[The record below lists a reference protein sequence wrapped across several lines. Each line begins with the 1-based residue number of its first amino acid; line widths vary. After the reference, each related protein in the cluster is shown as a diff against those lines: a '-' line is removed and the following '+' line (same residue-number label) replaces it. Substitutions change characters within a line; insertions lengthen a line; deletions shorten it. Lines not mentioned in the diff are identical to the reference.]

1 MIALFVRLYF
11 LMKRLQEH
19 LSYALTKPAKRKI
32 IVLTF
37 DDYVDGKSIELA
49 KYLKSRKITATF
61 FLTLNDIKPEL
72 IRELVMMSHE
82 IGGHSLSH
90 SRRERDGK
98 YATALECYS
107 RLRKYD
113 SGVTSWRFPW
123 TSKDKKCAENVAK
136 AGFKIDSSIGSF
148 LPVKR
153 LKKFMGLYEIP
164 WLRLPKKWQM
174 DINEPEYGIIKDYI
188 VRTVSSKTGVFVLG
202 FHTYH
207 QYKNF
212 NEFKDL
218 VEELVGL
225 GVEFMTLKESF
236 VVLKNGTI

>member
-19 LSYALTKPAKRKI
+19 LSYALTKPAKRKV

-37 DDYVDGKSIELA
+37 DDHVDEKSVELA
-49 KYLKSRKITATF
+49 KYLESRRITATF
-61 FLTLNDIKPEL
+61 FLTLNDTKPEV
-72 IRELVMMSHE
+72 IRKLVLMSHE

-90 SRRERDGK
+90 SREERKGK
-98 YATALECYS
+98 YATALGCYS
-107 RLRKYD
+107 QLRKYD
-113 SGVTSWRFPW
+113 SDVTSWRFPW
-123 TSKDKKCAENVAK
+123 TSKDEECVRNVAE
-136 AGFKIDSSIGSF
+136 AGFKIDSSVGTF

-174 DINEPEYGIIKDYI
+174 DFNEREYRIIKDHI
-188 VRTVSSKTGVFVLG
+188 IKMVSSKNGVFVLG

-218 VEELVGL
+218 VEKLVRV
-225 GVEFMTLKESF
+225 GVEFMTLRESF
-236 VVLKNGTI
+236 VVLKNGKI